1 VRVLLCVGGGIA
13 AFKACEAA
21 RLLVKAGAEVRC
33 ALTPAAQRFVTPLT
47 FHALTGNAVATDLW
61 ESGGSDPTVL
71 AAGHVS
77 LADWAG
83 VAVIAPATADLLAKL
98 RVGLADDVVTAT
110 LLAIEPRLWIAAP
123 AMNERMWRSP
133 ATQENLRALGER
145 GVRFLGPVDGEMAER
160 SHVGPGR
167 MVEAQEIAS
176 AALRALR
183 PRDLEGIAVLVT
195 AGPTREA
202 LDPVRYLSNPSSGR
216 MGFAVAE
223 AARDRGADVTLIA
236 GPTELLPPPG
246 VRLFRIVT
254 AQDLESAVNSNL
266 DGARVVV
273 MAAAV
278 ADQRPSEFSAHK
290 VKKKEGEETLRL
302 VRTPDVLAGLGMRF
316 DGSAG
321 RPLLVGFA
329 AETERVEENA
339 RDKLARKKLDLI
351 VANEVAQGFGGDK
364 NRVVVLGRDGGRA
377 EVEGTKR
384 AVADALW
391 DRIRALL

>member
-1 VRVLLCVGGGIA
+1 MRILLCVGGGIA

-33 ALTPAAQRFVTPLT
+33 ALTPAAQRFVTALT
-47 FHALTGNAVATDLW
+47 FHALTGNPVATDLW
-61 ESGGSDPTVL
+61 EAADPAVL

-77 LADWAG
+77 LADWAEA
-83 VAVIAPATADLLAKL
+83 AVIAPATADLLARL
-98 RVGLADDVVTAT
+98 RAGIADDVVTAT

-133 ATQENLRALGER
+133 ATQENVRALLER
-145 GVRFLGPVDGEMAER
+145 GARVLGPAEGEMAER

-176 AALRALR
+176 AALRALL
-183 PRDLEGIAVLVT
+183 PRDLAGVPVLVT

-236 GPTELLPPPG
+236 GPTEVAPPAG
-246 VRLFRIVT
+246 MRVVRVVS
-254 AQDLESAVNSNL
+254 AGDLESAVNANL
-266 DGARVVV
+266 DGAKVVV

-278 ADQRPSEFSAHK
+278 ADQRPSEVSAEK
-290 VKKKEGEETLRL
+290 VKKKDGEETVRL
-302 VRTPDVLAGLGMRF
+302 VRTPDVLAGLGARF
-316 DGSAG
+316 AGAAG
-321 RPLLVGFA
+321 RPILVGFA

-339 RDKLARKKLDLI
+339 RDKLARKQLDLI
-351 VANEVAQGFGGDK
+351 VANEVSRGFGSAT
-364 NRVVVLGRDGGRA
+364 NRVLVLGRDGGRA
-377 EVEGTKR
+377 EIEGTKR

-391 DRIRALL
+391 DRIRTLLG